1 MPSGAQVA
9 LAAVGPVVHA
19 ALWAVVRWRRVPL
32 VAASGITMA
41 VLGASAAVI
50 GPVAASRRFDPLV
63 AAGIGLATGVAL
75 YGATV
80 AFMTVARRIPAVAG
94 HTEAL
99 YGEGASRSMAAVLA
113 VSILVSVPGEEL
125 LWRGVV
131 LGVLGRSLGSA
142 GLAAALCWAAF
153 VAINAIS
160 GRIPIILGAVVGGAV
175 WTAVAWWTGGIVAPI
190 VSHAAWTALMILF
203 PPPGARS

>member
-1 MPSGAQVA
+1 MPSGPQVA
-9 LAAVGPVVHA
+9 LAVVGPVVHA
-19 ALWAVVRWRRVPL
+19 AFWAMVRWRRVPL

-41 VLGASAAVI
+41 VLGVSASAI
-50 GPVAASRRFDPLV
+50 GPVAASRRFDPIV
-63 AAGIGLATGVAL
+63 AVGIGLATGVAL

-80 AFMTVARRIPAVAG
+80 AFMSVARRVPAVTVQ
-94 HTEAL
+94 TEAL

-131 LGVLGRSLGSA
+131 LGVLGRSLGSG
-142 GLAAALCWAAF
+142 GLAAVLCWAAF

-160 GRIPIILGAVVGGAV
+160 GRIPVILGAGVGGAV

-190 VSHAAWTALMILF
+190 VSHAAWTALMIVL